1 MAYKLPAKVIRN
13 ILVWGEGH
21 SYGYGAFIKTIRK
34 KDLIK
39 FYNFYK
45 CNGRELKPGNKDFIF
60 KQIEKCFN
68 SRRQ

>member
-1 MAYKLPAKVIRN
+1 MSYKIPAKVIRN

-21 SYGYGAFIKTIRK
+21 SYEYDTFIKTIRK

-45 CNGRELKPGNKDFIF
+45 CDNKELEPGNKDFIF
-60 KQIEKCFN
+60 KQIKKCFK
-68 SRRQ
+68 SRR